1 MIRQTWT
8 RSVQLATTLRGLFI
22 LACAVLA
29 AINQSPTRAADRDAL
44 RPNVIVILTDDMGY
58 ADLGCY
64 GSRDIKTPHLDRLA
78 AQGVRLTSF
87 YSSGPVCTPTRAALM
102 TGRWQQRV
110 GLEWAIGPGL
120 KEPGLPT
127 REITLSRMLKDAGY
141 ATALFGKWH
150 LGYKPEFGPNAHGF
164 DEFFGLLSG
173 NVDHYSHREI
183 NDEADWYEN
192 TSPIDAPGY
201 STDLI
206 TDRAVNF
213 VRRARPA
220 GTPFF
225 LYVAYNAVHW
235 PFQPPGNPADLRQ
248 RATWFTGTR
257 QEYARMTEAVDAG
270 VGKILAALDD
280 QKQAA
285 NTFVVFTDDNGGERL
300 SDMGPLFHHKATLWE
315 GGIRV
320 PCIIRY
326 PETLP
331 AGKVSDQPAITHDL
345 TATILA
351 ACRVTPPA
359 DRKLDGIDLTPL
371 LTGATPPETRSLF
384 WRIQRADRSQRAVR
398 HGNLKFVRDGN
409 IELLFDL
416 SKDIGERRDISYE
429 HPDEAADLRRRLAE
443 WEAEMAQEKPEFTVK

>member
-1 MIRQTWT
+1 MIQNFLNVICLGIALTWMD
-8 RSVQLATTLRGLFI
+8 
-22 LACAVLA
+22 
-29 AINQSPTRAADRDAL
+29 QSPARAADRESQ

-78 AQGVRLTSF
+78 AQGVRLTNF

-127 REITLSRMLKDAGY
+127 REITLPRMLKNAGY

-192 TSPIDAPGY
+192 TTPVEVTGY

-206 TDRAVNF
+206 TDRATAF
-213 VRRARPA
+213 VRRERPA

-235 PFQPPGNPADLRQ
+235 PFQAPGRPADVRQ
-248 RATWFTGTR
+248 RANWFAGTR
-257 QEYARMTEAVDAG
+257 QDYAAMSEAVDTG
-270 VGKILAALDD
+270 VGKILAALDE
-280 QKQAA
+280 QKQTAS
-285 NTFVVFTDDNGGERL
+285 TLVIFTDDNGGERL

-315 GGIRV
+315 GGIHV
-320 PCIIRY
+320 PCILRC
-326 PETLP
+326 PGNLP

-351 ACRVTPPA
+351 ACRVVPPA
-359 DRKLDGIDLTPL
+359 DRKLDGLDLAPL
-371 LTGATPPETRSLF
+371 LTGTAPPAPRTFF

-416 SKDIGERRDISYE
+416 AKDVGERKDISYE
-429 HPDEAADLRRRLAE
+429 HPEQLAELRRRLAD
-443 WEAEMAQEKPEFTVK
+443 WEAEMAQEKPEFTVR